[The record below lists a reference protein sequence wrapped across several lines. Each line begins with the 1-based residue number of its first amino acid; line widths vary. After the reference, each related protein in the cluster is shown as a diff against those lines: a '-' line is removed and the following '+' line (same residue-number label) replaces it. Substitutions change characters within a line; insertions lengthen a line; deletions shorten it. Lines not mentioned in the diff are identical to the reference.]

1 MNALAESCAAALIKF
16 GVETSIVVPGA
27 CTSGEVSDEIVR
39 IVDLPAGE
47 RPFRCPSIQPQRQR
61 GRVHVLDRIRHDFF
75 QRIGIQE
82 LLTPGALI

>member
-47 RPFRCPSIQPQRQR
+47 RPFRAHRSNRN
-61 GRVHVLDRIRHDFF
+61 GSEVVSTFWTASVTTSSSESASKSF
-75 QRIGIQE
+75 
-82 LLTPGALI
+82 